1 VPQIGEEMEISS
13 NVFVDHDND
22 KNLPIIPQVIYEE
35 LVKNFSIDYV
45 LSSSDLKTNDEKIG
59 YIRGVRDVLSRVAT
73 LANIEKE

>member
-1 VPQIGEEMEISS
+1 MEISS

-59 YIRGVRDVLSRVAT
+59 YIRGVRDMLSRVAT

>member
-1 VPQIGEEMEISS
+1 MEISS

>member
-1 VPQIGEEMEISS
+1 MEISS
-13 NVFVDHDND
+13 NVFVDRDND

>member
-1 VPQIGEEMEISS
+1 MEISS

-59 YIRGVRDVLSRVAT
+59 YIRGVRNVLSRVAT